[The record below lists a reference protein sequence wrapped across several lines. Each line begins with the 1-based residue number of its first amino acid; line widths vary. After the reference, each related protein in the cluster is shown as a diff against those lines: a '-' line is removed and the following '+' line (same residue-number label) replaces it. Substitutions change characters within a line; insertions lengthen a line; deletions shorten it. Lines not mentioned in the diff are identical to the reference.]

1 MSQNLQELIRA
12 NLNTVVA
19 LERELYQ
26 EFNCTER
33 WLHRTTQAI
42 GHLPVLL
49 VHLLLIAAW
58 LWINSEW
65 SPLSPVDPWPHDGFI
80 IFLGS
85 EAIVLSLMV
94 LITQRIMQR
103 LDNHRALLSLQI
115 QLLNE
120 QETTKVL
127 AVLGLIQERLGIV
140 TGDESLAAMTEDTD
154 PSAVSSAI
162 EHAVTDN
169 KQNQK

>member
-1 MSQNLQELIRA
+1 MSQSLRGLIRA

-19 LERELYQ
+19 LEHELYQ

-49 VHLLLIAAW
+49 VHLLLIAGW
-58 LWINSEW
+58 LWINSAW
-65 SPLSPVDPWPHDGFI
+65 SPLSPVDPWPHDGLI
-80 IFLGS
+80 IFLGA

-94 LITQRIMQR
+94 LITQRIMQW

-120 QETTKVL
+120 QETTKAL
-127 AVLGLIQERLGIV
+127 AVLGRIQEHLGI
-140 TGDESLAAMTEDTD
+140 TAGDDRKYRS
-154 PSAVSSAI
+154 
-162 EHAVTDN
+162 
-169 KQNQK
+169 QRG